1 MEKILMAK
9 CGELALKGLNRN
21 KFESRLINNIRRKIS
36 NELRDINI
44 RQSAIYIYLKD
55 ESDIRETIEKVK
67 KVFGIT
73 SVSVVYKTE
82 KNIDAIKTL
91 AYEILKDTLPYHTF
105 KVEAK
110 RADKKFELKSPEIC
124 REIGGHILS
133 TIRNIK
139 VDVKNPDYVVM
150 VEIRENN
157 AFVYFDKEECHCGL
171 PTGTS
176 GKATLLLSGGIDSP
190 VAGYMM
196 AKRGL
201 ELNAV
206 HFYSYPYTSER
217 AKQKVISLAKILGE
231 YVGKYKVYVVPFT
244 EIQLEIQEKCRE
256 DMLTLVMRR
265 FMMKIAER
273 IADKTGSRALITG
286 ESLGQVASQ
295 TIDSLN
301 VTNSAVNM
309 PVFRPLIG
317 MDKTEITAIS
327 RKIETFET
335 SILPYEDCCTV
346 FTPKH
351 PKTKP
356 VLEEVIAEENKLEIE
371 KLINEAVENVEV
383 ITIEA

>member
-9 CGELALKGLNRN
+9 CGELALKGLNRM
-21 KFESRLINNIRRKIS
+21 KFESRLLNNIKRKIR
-36 NELRDINI
+36 EDLKDISI
-44 RQSAIYIYLKD
+44 RQSAIYINLKD
-55 ESDIRETIEKVK
+55 DADIRDVMEKVK

-73 SVSVVYKTE
+73 SVSIVYKTE
-82 KNIDAIKTL
+82 KDMDKIKELAI
-91 AYEILKDTLPYHTF
+91 EILKGKLEYHTF

-110 RADKKFELKSPEIC
+110 RADKKFPLKSPEIC
-124 REIGGHILS
+124 RELGGHILS
-133 TIRNIK
+133 NIPHIK
-139 VDVKNPDYVVM
+139 VKVNDPDYVVM
-150 VEIRENN
+150 VEIREKN

-176 GKATLLLSGGIDSP
+176 GKGTLLLSGGIDSP

-217 AKQKVISLAKILGE
+217 AKQKVISLAKILSE
-231 YVGKYKVYVVPFT
+231 YVGNYKVYVVPFT
-244 EIQLEIQEKCRE
+244 KIQLEIQEKCRE

-265 FMMKIAER
+265 FMMKISEQ
-273 IADKTGSRALITG
+273 IAQKTGSKALITG

-295 TIDSLN
+295 TIDSLH

-317 MDKTEITAIS
+317 MDKTEITTIS

-356 VLEEVIAEENKLEIE
+356 ILEEVIEEENKLDIDALIE
-371 KLINEAVENVEV
+371 EAVNNTEV
-383 ITIEA
+383 IKL